1 MAKRVVNLNMKG
13 VSVGGVIP
21 EGEYIVTVDE
31 VSVEESQQGNQYLK
45 WVFKVIDGP
54 QKNSKI
60 YHNTSLLPQSLF
72 NLKNLLIALGVPV
85 PDKAFQLNLD
95 ECEGCNC
102 GVTITHETYDGKKR
116 SRVTDIFPLDASDVE
131 GEDDGEEVD
140 LEEMSLEELIEF
152 ADENDIKL
160 TAKQKKRK
168 SAALAAIQ
176 DALGDDEEEDEEAD
190 DEEADDEDTESEE
203 EEESD
208 DEEEE
213 EESDD
218 EEEEEPALEDMDL
231 EALIEFAEENEIKL
245 TAKQKKRKSAAL
257 AAIQEALDD
266 TDEEE
271 DADDDEEEAD
281 EVDVF
286 TLNLSECRSFAK
298 DNGISLAKMP
308 VKDRKNLDK
317 VREYIQEKLD
327 EAI

>member
-1 MAKRVVNLNMKG
+1 MAKRVVNLNMKD
-13 VSVGGVIP
+13 VSVSGVIP
-21 EGEYIVTVDE
+21 EGEYAVTVDE

-45 WVFKVIDGP
+45 WVFKVLDGK
-54 QKNSKI
+54 QKGSKI

-116 SRVTDIFPLDASDVE
+116 SRVTDVFPLDSAEV
-131 GEDDGEEVD
+131 EDDDDSEDVD

-152 ADENDIKL
+152 AEENDIKLTAKQKKRKSAALEAIQEAIGDEDEEEEAEDEEVEDNSDDEAEEDDDVELEDMSLEQLVEFAEENDIKL

-176 DALGDDEEEDEEAD
+176 EALEEANDEEED
-190 DEEADDEDTESEE
+190 DEEDS
-203 EEESD
+203 
-208 DEEEE
+208 
-213 EESDD
+213 
-218 EEEEEPALEDMDL
+218 
-231 EALIEFAEENEIKL
+231 
-245 TAKQKKRKSAAL
+245 
-257 AAIQEALDD
+257 
-266 TDEEE
+266 
-271 DADDDEEEAD
+271 D

-327 EAI
+327 EDI

>member
-1 MAKRVVNLNMKG
+1 MAKRVVNLNMKD

-60 YHNTSLLPQSLF
+60 YYNTSLLPQSLF

-102 GVTITHETYDGKKR
+102 GVTVTHETYDGKKR
-116 SRVTDIFPLDASDVE
+116 SRVTDVFPLDASDVE

-176 DALGDDEEEDEEAD
+176 DALGDDEEEDEEVD

-203 EEESD
+203 EESD
-208 DEEEE
+208 ED
-213 EESDD
+213 
-218 EEEEEPALEDMDL
+218 EEEPALEDMDL
-231 EALIEFAEENEIKL
+231 DQLIEFAEENEIKL

-271 DADDDEEEAD
+271 EEGTDDEDEEAD

>member
-1 MAKRVVNLNMKG
+1 MAKRVVNLNMKD

-21 EGEYIVTVDE
+21 EGEYAVTVDE

-45 WVFKVIDGP
+45 WVFKVLDGK
-54 QKNSKI
+54 QKGSKI

-102 GVTITHETYDGKKR
+102 GVTIAHETYDGKKR
-116 SRVTDIFPLDASDVE
+116 SRVTDVFPLDSAEV
-131 GEDDGEEVD
+131 EDDDDSEDVD

-152 ADENDIKL
+152 AEENDIKLTAKQKKRKSAALEAIQEALGDEEEDDEEPEDEEVEDDSDDEAEEEDDVELEDMSLEQLVEFAEENDIKL

-176 DALGDDEEEDEEAD
+176 EALEETDDEEED
-190 DEEADDEDTESEE
+190 
-203 EEESD
+203 
-208 DEEEE
+208 
-213 EESDD
+213 
-218 EEEEEPALEDMDL
+218 
-231 EALIEFAEENEIKL
+231 
-245 TAKQKKRKSAAL
+245 
-257 AAIQEALDD
+257 
-266 TDEEE
+266 
-271 DADDDEEEAD
+271 AD

-327 EAI
+327 EDI

>member
-1 MAKRVVNLNMKG
+1 MAKRVVNLNMKD
-13 VSVGGVIP
+13 VSVSGVIP

-31 VSVEESQQGNQYLK
+31 VSVEESHQGNQYLK

-60 YHNTSLLPQSLF
+60 YHNTSLLPQALF

-102 GVTITHETYDGKKR
+102 GVTVTHETYDGKKR
-116 SRVTDIFPLDASDVE
+116 SRVTDVFPLDASDVE
-131 GEDDGEEVD
+131 CEDDGEEVD

-176 DALGDDEEEDEEAD
+176 DALGDDEDEEAD

-203 EEESD
+203 EESD
-208 DEEEE
+208 E
-213 EESDD
+213 DD
-218 EEEEEPALEDMDL
+218 EEEPALEDMDL

-266 TDEEE
+266 SDEEE
-271 DADDDEEEAD
+271 EEDTDDDEEESD

>member
-1 MAKRVVNLNMKG
+1 MAKRVVNLNMKD

-102 GVTITHETYDGKKR
+102 GVTVTHETYDGKKR
-116 SRVTDIFPLDASDVE
+116 SRVTDVFPLDASDVE

-176 DALGDDEEEDEEAD
+176 DALGDDEEDEEVD
-190 DEEADDEDTESEE
+190 DEEVDDEDTESEE
-203 EEESD
+203 EESD
-208 DEEEE
+208 ED
-213 EESDD
+213 
-218 EEEEEPALEDMDL
+218 EEEPALEDMDL

-271 DADDDEEEAD
+271 EEDADDDEEAD

>member
-1 MAKRVVNLNMKG
+1 MAKRVLNLNMKD

-21 EGEYIVTVDE
+21 EGEYAVTVDE

-45 WVFKVIDGP
+45 WVFKVLDGK
-54 QKNSKI
+54 QKGSKI

-102 GVTITHETYDGKKR
+102 GVTIAHETYDGKKR
-116 SRVTDIFPLDASDVE
+116 SRVTDVFPLDSTGV
-131 GEDDGEEVD
+131 EDDDDSEDVD

-152 ADENDIKL
+152 AEENDIKLTAKQKKRKSAALEAIQEALGDEDEEEEAEDEETEEDDTESEEDDDDVDLEDMPLEQLVEFAEENDIKL

-176 DALGDDEEEDEEAD
+176 EALEETDDEEED
-190 DEEADDEDTESEE
+190 DEGEGDS
-203 EEESD
+203 
-208 DEEEE
+208 
-213 EESDD
+213 
-218 EEEEEPALEDMDL
+218 
-231 EALIEFAEENEIKL
+231 
-245 TAKQKKRKSAAL
+245 
-257 AAIQEALDD
+257 
-266 TDEEE
+266 
-271 DADDDEEEAD
+271 D

-327 EAI
+327 EDI

>member
-1 MAKRVVNLNMKG
+1 MAKRVLNLNMKD

-21 EGEYIVTVDE
+21 EGEYAVTVDE

-45 WVFKVIDGP
+45 WVFKVLDGK
-54 QKNSKI
+54 QKGSKI
-60 YHNTSLLPQSLF
+60 YHNTSLLPQALF

-102 GVTITHETYDGKKR
+102 GVIIAHETYDGKKR
-116 SRVTDIFPLDASDVE
+116 SRVTDVFPLDSTEV
-131 GEDDGEEVD
+131 EDDDDSEDVD

-152 ADENDIKL
+152 AGENDIKLTAKQKKRKSAALEAIQEALGDEDEEEEAEDEEVEDDSEDEAEEEDDVDLEDMSLEQLVEFAEENDIKL

-176 DALGDDEEEDEEAD
+176 EALEEAD
-190 DEEADDEDTESEE
+190 DEEE
-203 EEESD
+203 D
-208 DEEEE
+208 DEED
-213 EESDD
+213 S
-218 EEEEEPALEDMDL
+218 
-231 EALIEFAEENEIKL
+231 
-245 TAKQKKRKSAAL
+245 
-257 AAIQEALDD
+257 
-266 TDEEE
+266 
-271 DADDDEEEAD
+271 D

-327 EAI
+327 EDI

>member
-1 MAKRVVNLNMKG
+1 MAKRVVNLNMKD

-60 YHNTSLLPQSLF
+60 YHNTSLLPQALF

-85 PDKAFQLNLD
+85 LDKAFQLNLD

-102 GVTITHETYDGKKR
+102 GVTVTHETYDGKKR
-116 SRVTDIFPLDASDVE
+116 SRVTDVFPLDASDVE
-131 GEDDGEEVD
+131 DTDEEADEEVD

-176 DALGDDEEEDEEAD
+176 DALGDEDEEAD

-203 EEESD
+203 EESD
-208 DEEEE
+208 E
-213 EESDD
+213 DD
-218 EEEEEPALEDMDL
+218 EEEPALEDMDL
-231 EALIEFAEENEIKL
+231 DQLIEFAEENEIKL

-271 DADDDEEEAD
+271 EEDTDDEDEEAD

>member
-1 MAKRVVNLNMKG
+1 MAKRVLNLNMKD
-13 VSVGGVIP
+13 VSVSGVIP
-21 EGEYIVTVDE
+21 EGDYVVTVDE

-45 WVFKVIDGP
+45 WVFKVLDGK
-54 QKNSKI
+54 QKGSKI

-102 GVTITHETYDGKKR
+102 GVSITHETYDGKKR
-116 SRVTDIFPLDASDVE
+116 PRVNDVFPLDASEVE
-131 GEDDGEEVD
+131 AEDDEAEEVD

-152 ADENDIKL
+152 AEDNDIKLTAKQKKRKSAALEAIQDAMGDDEEADEEADDEDTDEDSDDTVEEADDEDEEVALEDMDLEGLVEFAEENDIKL

-168 SAALAAIQ
+168 SAALSAIQ
-176 DALGDDEEEDEEAD
+176 EALDNTDEEEDEEA
-190 DEEADDEDTESEE
+190 E
-203 EEESD
+203 
-208 DEEEE
+208 
-213 EESDD
+213 
-218 EEEEEPALEDMDL
+218 
-231 EALIEFAEENEIKL
+231 
-245 TAKQKKRKSAAL
+245 
-257 AAIQEALDD
+257 
-266 TDEEE
+266 
-271 DADDDEEEAD
+271 

>member
-1 MAKRVVNLNMKG
+1 MAKRVVNLNMKD

-102 GVTITHETYDGKKR
+102 GVTVTHETYDGKKR
-116 SRVTDIFPLDASDVE
+116 SRVTDVFPLDAADMESD
-131 GEDDGEEVD
+131 EDEGEEVD

-176 DALGDDEEEDEEAD
+176 DALGDDEEDEEEEAD
-190 DEEADDEDTESEE
+190 KEAEDEDTESEDE
-203 EEESD
+203 AD
-208 DEEEE
+208 DEEE
-213 EESDD
+213 D
-218 EEEEEPALEDMDL
+218 EEEPALEDMDL
-231 EALIEFAEENEIKL
+231 DQLVEFAEENEIKL

-266 TDEEE
+266 SDEEE
-271 DADDDEEEAD
+271 EEEADDEEAD

>member
-1 MAKRVVNLNMKG
+1 MAKRVVNLNMKD

-21 EGEYIVTVDE
+21 EGEYIVSVDE

-102 GVTITHETYDGKKR
+102 GVTVTHETYDGKKR
-116 SRVTDIFPLDASDVE
+116 SRVTDVFPLDASDVE

-176 DALGDDEEEDEEAD
+176 DALGDDEDEEEAD
-190 DEEADDEDTESEE
+190 DEEADDEDTESEDE
-203 EEESD
+203 A

-213 EESDD
+213 D
-218 EEEEEPALEDMDL
+218 EEPALDDMDL
-231 EALIEFAEENEIKL
+231 DQLVEFAEENEIKL

-266 TDEEE
+266 SDEEE
-271 DADDDEEEAD
+271 DADDEDEEAD

>member
-1 MAKRVVNLNMKG
+1 MAKRVVNLNMKD

-102 GVTITHETYDGKKR
+102 GVTVTHETYDGKKR
-116 SRVTDIFPLDASDVE
+116 SRVTDVFPLDASDVE

-140 LEEMSLEELIEF
+140 LEEMSLEE
-152 ADENDIKL
+152 
-160 TAKQKKRK
+160 
-168 SAALAAIQ
+168 
-176 DALGDDEEEDEEAD
+176 
-190 DEEADDEDTESEE
+190 
-203 EEESD
+203 
-208 DEEEE
+208 
-213 EESDD
+213 
-218 EEEEEPALEDMDL
+218 
-231 EALIEFAEENEIKL
+231 LIEFAEENEIKL

-266 TDEEE
+266 SDEEE
-271 DADDDEEEAD
+271 EADDDEEEAD

>member
-1 MAKRVVNLNMKG
+1 MAKRVVNLNMKD

-102 GVTITHETYDGKKR
+102 GVTVTHETYDGKKR
-116 SRVTDIFPLDASDVE
+116 SRVTDVFPLDASDVE
-131 GEDDGEEVD
+131 DADEEVDEEVD

-176 DALGDDEEEDEEAD
+176 DALGDEDEEEEEEVEDEEVGD
-190 DEEADDEDTESEE
+190 TDES

-208 DEEEE
+208 DE
-213 EESDD
+213 

-231 EALIEFAEENEIKL
+231 DQLVEFAEENEIKL

-266 TDEEE
+266 SDEEGE
-271 DADDDEEEAD
+271 EDDEDEEAD

>member
-1 MAKRVVNLNMKG
+1 MAKRVVNLNMKD

-102 GVTITHETYDGKKR
+102 GVTVTHETYDGKKR
-116 SRVTDIFPLDASDVE
+116 SRVTDVFPLDASDVE

-176 DALGDDEEEDEEAD
+176 DALGNDEEDEEAD

-203 EEESD
+203 EE
-208 DEEEE
+208 
-213 EESDD
+213 SDD

-231 EALIEFAEENEIKL
+231 DQLVEFAEENEIKL

-266 TDEEE
+266 SDEEE
-271 DADDDEEEAD
+271 EEDDDEEESD

>member
-1 MAKRVVNLNMKG
+1 MAKRVVNLNMKD

-102 GVTITHETYDGKKR
+102 GVTVTHETYDGKKR
-116 SRVTDIFPLDASDVE
+116 SRVTDVFPLDASDVE

-152 ADENDIKL
+152 AEENDIKL

-176 DALGDDEEEDEEAD
+176 DALGDDEEEDEEVD
-190 DEEADDEDTESEE
+190 DEGADDEDTES
-203 EEESD
+203 D
-208 DEEEE
+208 DEE
-213 EESDD
+213 D
-218 EEEEEPALEDMDL
+218 EEEPALEDMDL
-231 EALIEFAEENEIKL
+231 DQLVEFAEENEIKL

-271 DADDDEEEAD
+271 DADDEDEEAD

>member
-1 MAKRVVNLNMKG
+1 MAKRVVNLNMKD

-45 WVFKVIDGP
+45 WVFKVLDGK
-54 QKNSKI
+54 QKGSKI

-102 GVTITHETYDGKKR
+102 GVTIDHETYDGKKR
-116 SRVTDIFPLDASDVE
+116 PRVTDVFPLDASDVE
-131 GEDDGEEVD
+131 ADDEGEEVY

-152 ADENDIKL
+152 ADDNDIKLTAKQKKRKSAALEAIQDAMGDDEEADEEADDEDTDEDSDDTVEEADDEAEEVALEDMDLEGLVEFAEENDIKL

-168 SAALAAIQ
+168 SAAL
-176 DALGDDEEEDEEAD
+176 
-190 DEEADDEDTESEE
+190 S
-203 EEESD
+203 
-208 DEEEE
+208 
-213 EESDD
+213 
-218 EEEEEPALEDMDL
+218 
-231 EALIEFAEENEIKL
+231 
-245 TAKQKKRKSAAL
+245 
-257 AAIQEALDD
+257 AIQEALDN

-271 DADDDEEEAD
+271 EDDEDEEAE

>member
-1 MAKRVVNLNMKG
+1 MAKRVVNLNMKD
-13 VSVGGVIP
+13 VSVGGVIL

-102 GVTITHETYDGKKR
+102 GVTVTHETYDGKKR
-116 SRVTDIFPLDASDVE
+116 SRVTDVFPLDASDVE

-190 DEEADDEDTESEE
+190 DEDADDEDTES
-203 EEESD
+203 
-208 DEEEE
+208 EE

-231 EALIEFAEENEIKL
+231 DQLVEFAEENEIKL

-266 TDEEE
+266 SDEEEE
-271 DADDDEEEAD
+271 DADDEDEEAD

>member
-1 MAKRVVNLNMKG
+1 MAKRVVNLNMKD

-45 WVFKVIDGP
+45 WVFKVIEGP

-102 GVTITHETYDGKKR
+102 GVTVTHETYDGKKR
-116 SRVTDIFPLDASDVE
+116 SRVTDVFPLDASDVE

-176 DALGDDEEEDEEAD
+176 DALGDDDEDEEAD

-203 EEESD
+203 ESD
-208 DEEEE
+208 ED
-213 EESDD
+213 
-218 EEEEEPALEDMDL
+218 EEEEPALEDMDL

-271 DADDDEEEAD
+271 EEDEDEDEEAD

>member
-1 MAKRVVNLNMKG
+1 MAKRVVNLNMKD

-102 GVTITHETYDGKKR
+102 GVTVTHETYDGKKR
-116 SRVTDIFPLDASDVE
+116 SRVTDVFPLDASDVE
-131 GEDDGEEVD
+131 GEDEEADEEVD

-176 DALGDDEEEDEEAD
+176 EALGDE
-190 DEEADDEDTESEE
+190 
-203 EEESD
+203 

-213 EESDD
+213 EEAED
-218 EEEEEPALEDMDL
+218 EEVEADESEEEESDEDEEEPALEDMDL
-231 EALIEFAEENEIKL
+231 DQLVEFAEENEIKL

-271 DADDDEEEAD
+271 DEEADDDEEEAD

>member
-1 MAKRVVNLNMKG
+1 MAKRVVNLNMKD

-102 GVTITHETYDGKKR
+102 GVTVTHETYDGKKR
-116 SRVTDIFPLDASDVE
+116 SRVTDVFPLDASDVE

-176 DALGDDEEEDEEAD
+176 DALGDDEDEEVD
-190 DEEADDEDTESEE
+190 DEEADDEDTESE
-203 EEESD
+203 
-208 DEEEE
+208 DEADE
-213 EESDD
+213 

-231 EALIEFAEENEIKL
+231 DQLVEFAEENEIKL

-271 DADDDEEEAD
+271 EDADDEDEEAD

>member
-1 MAKRVVNLNMKG
+1 MAKRVVNLNMKD

-102 GVTITHETYDGKKR
+102 GVTVTHETYDGKKR
-116 SRVTDIFPLDASDVE
+116 SRVTDVFPLDASDVE

-176 DALGDDEEEDEEAD
+176 DALGDEDEEEDEEAD
-190 DEEADDEDTESEE
+190 DEEADEEADDE

-208 DEEEE
+208 ED
-213 EESDD
+213 
-218 EEEEEPALEDMDL
+218 EEEEPALEDMDL

-245 TAKQKKRKSAAL
+245 TAKQKKRKSASL

-266 TDEEE
+266 SDEEEE
-271 DADDDEEEAD
+271 DADDEDEEAD
-281 EVDVF
+281 DVDVF

>member
-1 MAKRVVNLNMKG
+1 MAKRVVNLNMKD

-102 GVTITHETYDGKKR
+102 GVTVTHETYDGKKR
-116 SRVTDIFPLDASDVE
+116 SRVTDVFPLDASDVE

-203 EEESD
+203 EE
-208 DEEEE
+208 
-213 EESDD
+213 SDD

-231 EALIEFAEENEIKL
+231 DQLVEFAEENEIKL

-266 TDEEE
+266 SDEEE
-271 DADDDEEEAD
+271 EEDDEDEEAD

>member
-1 MAKRVVNLNMKG
+1 MAKRVLNLNMKD

-21 EGEYIVTVDE
+21 EGEYAVTVDE

-45 WVFKVIDGP
+45 WVFKVLDGK
-54 QKNSKI
+54 QKGSKI
-60 YHNTSLLPQSLF
+60 YHNTSLLPQALF

-116 SRVTDIFPLDASDVE
+116 SRVTDVFPLDSTE
-131 GEDDGEEVD
+131 IEDGDDSEDVD

-152 ADENDIKL
+152 AEENDIKLTAKQKKRKSAALEAIQEAIGDEDEEEEAEDEETEEDDTESEGDDDDVELEDMSLEQLVEFAEENDIKL

-176 DALGDDEEEDEEAD
+176 EALEETDDEEG
-190 DEEADDEDTESEE
+190 
-203 EEESD
+203 
-208 DEEEE
+208 
-213 EESDD
+213 
-218 EEEEEPALEDMDL
+218 
-231 EALIEFAEENEIKL
+231 
-245 TAKQKKRKSAAL
+245 
-257 AAIQEALDD
+257 
-266 TDEEE
+266 
-271 DADDDEEEAD
+271 DDDEEDSD

-327 EAI
+327 EDI

>member
-1 MAKRVVNLNMKG
+1 MAKRVVNLNMKD

-102 GVTITHETYDGKKR
+102 GVTVTHETYDGKKR
-116 SRVTDIFPLDASDVE
+116 SRVTDVFPLDASDVE

-176 DALGDDEEEDEEAD
+176 DALGDDEEEDEEVD
-190 DEEADDEDTESEE
+190 DEEEADDEDTES
-203 EEESD
+203 
-208 DEEEE
+208 
-213 EESDD
+213 
-218 EEEEEPALEDMDL
+218 EEEEPALEDMDL

-266 TDEEE
+266 TDEEV
-271 DADDDEEEAD
+271 DDEEEAD

>member
-1 MAKRVVNLNMKG
+1 MAKRVVNLNMKD

-102 GVTITHETYDGKKR
+102 GVTVTHETYDGKKR
-116 SRVTDIFPLDASDVE
+116 SRVTDVFPLDASDVE

-152 ADENDIKL
+152 AEENDIKL

-203 EEESD
+203 EESD
-208 DEEEE
+208 ED
-213 EESDD
+213 
-218 EEEEEPALEDMDL
+218 EEEPALEDMDL

-271 DADDDEEEAD
+271 EEDDDEEESD

>member
-1 MAKRVVNLNMKG
+1 MAKRVVNLNMKD

-102 GVTITHETYDGKKR
+102 GVTVTHETYDGKKR
-116 SRVTDIFPLDASDVE
+116 SRVTDVFPLDASDVE

-176 DALGDDEEEDEEAD
+176 DALGDDEDEEAD

-203 EEESD
+203 EESD
-208 DEEEE
+208 E
-213 EESDD
+213 DD
-218 EEEEEPALEDMDL
+218 EEPALEDMDL
-231 EALIEFAEENEIKL
+231 EALIEFAKENEIKL

-266 TDEEE
+266 SDEEEEE

>member
-1 MAKRVVNLNMKG
+1 MAKRVVNLNMKD

-102 GVTITHETYDGKKR
+102 GVTVTHETYDGKKR
-116 SRVTDIFPLDASDVE
+116 SRVTDVFPLDASDVE
-131 GEDDGEEVD
+131 DTEDDGEEVD

-176 DALGDDEEEDEEAD
+176 DALGDD
-190 DEEADDEDTESEE
+190 
-203 EEESD
+203 

-213 EESDD
+213 EAD
-218 EEEEEPALEDMDL
+218 EEAEDDDTDESEEEADDEEEPALEDMDL

-271 DADDDEEEAD
+271 DEEVDDDEEEAD

>member
-1 MAKRVVNLNMKG
+1 MAKRVVNLNMKD

-21 EGEYIVTVDE
+21 EGDYIVTVDE

-45 WVFKVIDGP
+45 WVFKVIDDP

-102 GVTITHETYDGKKR
+102 GVTVTHETYDGKKR
-116 SRVTDIFPLDASDVE
+116 SRVTDVFPLDASDVE

-203 EEESD
+203 EESD
-208 DEEEE
+208 E
-213 EESDD
+213 DD
-218 EEEEEPALEDMDL
+218 EEPALEDMDL

-266 TDEEE
+266 SDEEE
-271 DADDDEEEAD
+271 DEEAD

>member
-1 MAKRVVNLNMKG
+1 MAKRVVNLNMKD

-102 GVTITHETYDGKKR
+102 GVTVTHETYDGKKR
-116 SRVTDIFPLDASDVE
+116 SRVTDVFPLDASDVE

-152 ADENDIKL
+152 AEENDIKL

-176 DALGDDEEEDEEAD
+176 DALGDDEEEDEKAD
-190 DEEADDEDTESEE
+190 DEEADDEDTESEDE
-203 EEESD
+203 A

-213 EESDD
+213 D
-218 EEEEEPALEDMDL
+218 EEPALEDMDL
-231 EALIEFAEENEIKL
+231 DQLVEFAEENEIKL

-266 TDEEE
+266 SDEEEE
-271 DADDDEEEAD
+271 DADDEDEEAD

>member
-1 MAKRVVNLNMKG
+1 MAKRVVNLNMKD

-45 WVFKVIDGP
+45 WVFKVLDGK
-54 QKNSKI
+54 QKGSKI

-116 SRVTDIFPLDASDVE
+116 TRVTDVFPLDASDVE
-131 GEDDGEEVD
+131 ADDDGEEVD

-152 ADENDIKL
+152 AEDNDIKLTAKQKKRKSAALEAIQDAVGDDEEADEEADDEDTDEDSDDTVEEGDDEDEGVALEDMDLEGLVEFAEENDIKL

-168 SAALAAIQ
+168 SAAL
-176 DALGDDEEEDEEAD
+176 
-190 DEEADDEDTESEE
+190 S
-203 EEESD
+203 
-208 DEEEE
+208 
-213 EESDD
+213 
-218 EEEEEPALEDMDL
+218 
-231 EALIEFAEENEIKL
+231 
-245 TAKQKKRKSAAL
+245 
-257 AAIQEALDD
+257 AIQEALDN

-271 DADDDEEEAD
+271 DDEGEEAE

-317 VREYIQEKLD
+317 VREYIQGKLD

>member
-1 MAKRVVNLNMKG
+1 MAKRVLNLNMKD

-21 EGEYIVTVDE
+21 EGEYAVTVDE

-45 WVFKVIDGP
+45 WVFKVLDGK
-54 QKNSKI
+54 QKGSKI

-95 ECEGCNC
+95 DCEGCNC
-102 GVTITHETYDGKKR
+102 GVTIAHETYDGKKR
-116 SRVTDIFPLDASDVE
+116 SRVTDVFPLDSTEV
-131 GEDDGEEVD
+131 EDDDDSEDVD

-152 ADENDIKL
+152 AEENDIKLTAKQKKRKSAALEAIQESIGDEDEEEEAEDEETEEDDTESEEDDDDVELEDMSLEQLVEFAEENDIKL

-176 DALGDDEEEDEEAD
+176 EALEEAD
-190 DEEADDEDTESEE
+190 DEEEE
-203 EEESD
+203 
-208 DEEEE
+208 DEED
-213 EESDD
+213 S
-218 EEEEEPALEDMDL
+218 
-231 EALIEFAEENEIKL
+231 
-245 TAKQKKRKSAAL
+245 
-257 AAIQEALDD
+257 
-266 TDEEE
+266 
-271 DADDDEEEAD
+271 D

-327 EAI
+327 EDI

>member
-1 MAKRVVNLNMKG
+1 MAKRVVNLNMKD

-102 GVTITHETYDGKKR
+102 GVTVTHETYDGKKR
-116 SRVTDIFPLDASDVE
+116 SRVTDVFPLDASDVE

-190 DEEADDEDTESEE
+190 DEEADDEDTESEDE
-203 EEESD
+203 AD
-208 DEEEE
+208 DE
-213 EESDD
+213 
-218 EEEEEPALEDMDL
+218 EEEEEPALEDRDL

-271 DADDDEEEAD
+271 EADDDEEEAD

>member
-1 MAKRVVNLNMKG
+1 MAKRVVNLNMKD

-102 GVTITHETYDGKKR
+102 GVTVTHETYDGKKR
-116 SRVTDIFPLDASDVE
+116 SRVTDVFPLDASDVE
-131 GEDDGEEVD
+131 DAEDDGEEVD
-140 LEEMSLEELIEF
+140 IEEMSLEELIEF
-152 ADENDIKL
+152 AEENDIKL

-176 DALGDDEEEDEEAD
+176 DALGDDDEEEEEADEEAEDEDDTESEEEAD
-190 DEEADDEDTESEE
+190 DEEED
-203 EEESD
+203 
-208 DEEEE
+208 
-213 EESDD
+213 
-218 EEEEEPALEDMDL
+218 EEEPALEDMDL

-271 DADDDEEEAD
+271 EDDDEEEAD

>member
-1 MAKRVVNLNMKG
+1 MAKRVVNLNMKD

-102 GVTITHETYDGKKR
+102 GVTVTHETYDGKKR
-116 SRVTDIFPLDASDVE
+116 SRVTDVFPLDASDVE

-203 EEESD
+203 EESD
-208 DEEEE
+208 E
-213 EESDD
+213 DD
-218 EEEEEPALEDMDL
+218 EEEPALEDMDL
-231 EALIEFAEENEIKL
+231 DQLIEFAEENEIKL

-271 DADDDEEEAD
+271 DADDEDEEAD

>member
-1 MAKRVVNLNMKG
+1 MAKRVVNLNMKD

-102 GVTITHETYDGKKR
+102 GVTVTHETYDGKKR
-116 SRVTDIFPLDASDVE
+116 SRVTDVFPLDASDVE
-131 GEDDGEEVD
+131 ADDDGEEVD

-176 DALGDDEEEDEEAD
+176 DALGDDDEEEEEADEEA
-190 DEEADDEDTESEE
+190 EDEDTESEE
-203 EEESD
+203 ESD
-208 DEEEE
+208 DEEE
-213 EESDD
+213 D
-218 EEEEEPALEDMDL
+218 EEEPALEDMDL

-271 DADDDEEEAD
+271 DEEAEDDEEEAD

-327 EAI
+327 EEI

>member
-1 MAKRVVNLNMKG
+1 MAKRVVNLNMKD

-102 GVTITHETYDGKKR
+102 GVTVTHETYDGKKR
-116 SRVTDIFPLDASDVE
+116 SRVTDVFPLDASDVE

-176 DALGDDEEEDEEAD
+176 DALGDDEEEDKEAD

-203 EEESD
+203 EESD
-208 DEEEE
+208 E
-213 EESDD
+213 DD
-218 EEEEEPALEDMDL
+218 EEEPALEDMGL

-271 DADDDEEEAD
+271 EEDADDDDEEAD

>member
-1 MAKRVVNLNMKG
+1 MAKRVVNLNMKDMP
-13 VSVGGVIP
+13 VGGVIP

-102 GVTITHETYDGKKR
+102 GVTVTHETYDGKKR
-116 SRVTDIFPLDASDVE
+116 SRVTDVFPLDASDVE

-140 LEEMSLEELIEF
+140 LEEMSLEELIKF

-176 DALGDDEEEDEEAD
+176 DALGDDEEDEEAD

-203 EEESD
+203 SD
-208 DEEEE
+208 DEEG
-213 EESDD
+213 
-218 EEEEEPALEDMDL
+218 EEEPALEDMDL
-231 EALIEFAEENEIKL
+231 DQLVEFAEENEIKL

-266 TDEEE
+266 TDEDE
-271 DADDDEEEAD
+271 DDEDEEAD

>member
-1 MAKRVVNLNMKG
+1 MAKRVLNLNMKD
-13 VSVGGVIP
+13 VSVSGLIP
-21 EGEYIVTVDE
+21 EGEYAVTVDE
-31 VSVEESQQGNQYLK
+31 ISLEESQQGNQYLK
-45 WVFKVIDGP
+45 WVFKVLDGK
-54 QKNSKI
+54 QKGSKI

-102 GVTITHETYDGKKR
+102 GVTIAHETYDGKKR
-116 SRVTDIFPLDASDVE
+116 PRVTDVFPLDASDVE
-131 GEDDGEEVD
+131 VDDDGEEVD

-152 ADENDIKL
+152 ADDNAIKL

-168 SAALAAIQ
+168 SAALEAIQ
-176 DALGDDEEEDEEAD
+176 EALGD
-190 DEEADDEDTESEE
+190 DEEADDEDTNEDSDNTGEE
-203 EEESD
+203 AD
-208 DEEEE
+208 DE
-213 EESDD
+213 D
-218 EEEEEPALEDMDL
+218 EEVALEDMDL
-231 EALIEFAEENEIKL
+231 EGLVEFAEENDIKL

-257 AAIQEALDD
+257 AAIQEALDN

-271 DADDDEEEAD
+271 EEDEEDSDE

-327 EAI
+327 EGI

>member
-1 MAKRVVNLNMKG
+1 MAKRVVNLNMKD

-102 GVTITHETYDGKKR
+102 GVTVTHETYDGKKR
-116 SRVTDIFPLDASDVE
+116 SRVTDVFPLDASDVE

-203 EEESD
+203 EESD
-208 DEEEE
+208 E
-213 EESDD
+213 D

-231 EALIEFAEENEIKL
+231 DQLVEFAEENEIKL

-266 TDEEE
+266 SDEEEEE
-271 DADDDEEEAD
+271 DADDEDEEAD

>member
-1 MAKRVVNLNMKG
+1 MAKRVVNLNMKD

-102 GVTITHETYDGKKR
+102 GVTVTHETYDGKKR
-116 SRVTDIFPLDASDVE
+116 SRVTDVFPLDASDVE

-203 EEESD
+203 ESD
-208 DEEEE
+208 ED
-213 EESDD
+213 
-218 EEEEEPALEDMDL
+218 EEEPAIEDMDL

-266 TDEEE
+266 SDEEE
-271 DADDDEEEAD
+271 EEDDDEEEAD